1 MESKGDTCV
10 DSKQKE
16 LVQSSFALVAP
27 IADTAA
33 DLFYDRLFEIDPT
46 LRPLFKGDL
55 KEQKKKLMQM
65 LAAAVRGLD
74 DISALA
80 PVVRDLGAR
89 HGGYGVKDEH
99 YDTVAAALLWTLE
112 KGLGEK
118 FTLDTKAAWVAVY
131 GVLSS
136 TMKEGARASMAA
148 GR

>member
-1 MESKGDTCV
+1 M